1 MEYTITNID
10 EEQRVV
16 ELDVTWDDKTT
27 YHKRMMADLSSA
39 AALKAQI
46 EAWATQYDIDRKLA
60 GATPKDVLSLIG
72 KKQG

>member
-1 MEYTITNID
+1 MEYTITDID

-39 AALKAQI
+39 EALKAQI
-46 EAWATQYDIDRKLA
+46 EAWATQYDNDRKSAL
-60 GATPKDVLSLIG
+60 TVPKDVLALVG